1 MRSILPT
8 LFLIALSPFSARAG
22 TQDEAAVRAQV
33 GKITTTWNSHD
44 MKAFAQLFSDD
55 AQFVNVVGM
64 WWKNRSEIEAAH
76 ADRHRTNFKDST
88 LTGDVALVKWLRPDV
103 VLAEVSWQLTGS
115 KGARGEPMPT
125 RKGLMMLVLTRDKG
139 EWKIRAA
146 QNTDV
151 VEGAMVP
158 SPPAKKK
165 LAQEDE
171 PASGLMAR

>member
-1 MRSILPT
+1 
-8 LFLIALSPFSARAG
+8 
-22 TQDEAAVRAQV
+22 
-33 GKITTTWNSHD
+33 
-44 MKAFAQLFSDD
+44 
-55 AQFVNVVGM
+55 
-64 WWKNRSEIEAAH
+64 
-76 ADRHRTNFKDST
+76 
-88 LTGDVALVKWLRPDV
+88 
-103 VLAEVSWQLTGS
+103 
-115 KGARGEPMPT
+115 MPT
-125 RKGLMMLVLTRDKG
+125 RKGLMMLVLTRDNG